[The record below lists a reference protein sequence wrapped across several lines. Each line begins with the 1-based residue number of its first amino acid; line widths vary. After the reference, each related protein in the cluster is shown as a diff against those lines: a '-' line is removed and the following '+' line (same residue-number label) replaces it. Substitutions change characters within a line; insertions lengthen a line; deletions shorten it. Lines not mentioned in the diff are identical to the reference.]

1 MREHAHETTTHK
13 RTWNSLRLCRVPA
26 TRLRLPLHLA
36 TAPYK
41 DFNTLSKA
49 RCLSANPTVDY
60 PTTYFT
66 TDVQLSNYRILLS
79 VSPSSTP
86 PSYLLGTHN
95 SPYFIPFP
103 SHSTYS
109 LSVNLQSFYDLAKAY
124 TKLPSLL
131 SPSTSLTTHFSIR
144 LTGASSSRLARCSAV
159 SGSSSRVSL
168 SLEEKQ
174 GTVSDNRANRWQD
187 RGGREEGGTGK
198 ERERKKRSFPVS
210 SAGLWRRVV
219 RECDRGHGGQGGGT

>member
-1 MREHAHETTTHK
+1 MYEQNAGTRTRNNNTQKNLKLSPPLSSPCNSASTTSPPCYRSLQGLQHPFEGEMPFSQPYCRLSYNILYYRRPTFELPNL
-13 RTWNSLRLCRVPA
+13 TIGFPVFYSSILPSWNP
-26 TRLRLPLHLA
+26 
-36 TAPYK
+36 
-41 DFNTLSKA
+41 
-49 RCLSANPTVDY
+49 
-60 PTTYFT
+60 
-66 TDVQLSNYRILLS
+66 QLFL
-79 VSPSSTP
+79 
-86 PSYLLGTHN
+86 
-95 SPYFIPFP
+95 PYFIPFP

-210 SAGLWRRVV
+210 SAGL
-219 RECDRGHGGQGGGT
+219 